1 MCEEPSDAAMLQD
14 RELLDPKVANKPFP
28 ARVDALYEV
37 CREGRH
43 RGPKREDEWEWLLEL
58 E

>member
-37 CREGRH
+37 YREGRH
-43 RGPKREDEWEWLLEL
+43 RGPKREDEWQWLLEL